1 MSSRFKNAAGAA
13 SVAAMLAL
21 SVQTSSAQITF
32 PWERERAPQG
42 YPQGQPQSDD
52 SDAEMRIQRLEQQLR
67 QLTGQNEELQYRNRQ
82 LEERLRQLG
91 AAPSAP
97 GGQPAPVQPGV
108 AAAAPPVQPGPV
120 AEPQQAYPQQ
130 GGYRQPQGYPQ
141 AQGGYE
147 RQPQI
152 ASPAP
157 IVQEP
162 AVPAAGGRR
171 RGDAFDPS
179 QNPNAPGAPRAL
191 GGGQMPIGND
201 AAIGAPGGR
210 APGEPLNL
218 GGARDSAGALPPP
231 AAVATPQRGPGPG
244 ASAALTTLPPSATPK
259 DEFDLGIGY
268 MQRKDYALA
277 EETMKNFAQKY
288 PSDAL
293 VGDAQYWLGESYF
306 QRQQYRDAA
315 EAFLGVTSKYDK
327 SGKAPDAL
335 LRLGQSLAALKEKE
349 AACAALG
356 EVNRKY
362 PRASAN
368 VKAAVD
374 REQKKVKC

>member
-1 MSSRFKNAAGAA
+1 MSSRFLNAAGAA
-13 SVAAMLAL
+13 AIAAMLAL
-21 SVQTSSAQITF
+21 SMQPSVAQITF
-32 PWERERAPQG
+32 PWERSPQG
-42 YPQGQPQSDD
+42 SPQVQAQSDD
-52 SDAEMRIQRLEQQLR
+52 ADLEMRIQRLENQLR

-91 AAPSAP
+91 AAPPAP
-97 GGQPAPVQPGV
+97 GGQPPAAQPSV
-108 AAAAPPVQPGPV
+108 AAAPPPVQPGPPQQQGY
-120 AEPQQAYPQQ
+120 PQQAYPQQ
-130 GGYRQPQGYPQ
+130 GARQPQGYPQ
-141 AQGGYE
+141 AQPGND

-162 AVPAAGGRR
+162 APAVGSRR

-191 GGGQMPIGND
+191 GGGQLPIGNE
-201 AAIGAPGGR
+201 ATVGAPGGR
-210 APGEPLNL
+210 GPGEPLNL
-218 GGARDSAGALPPP
+218 GGPRDPGGALPPP
-231 AAVATPQRGPGPG
+231 AAAAPPPRGPGPG
-244 ASAALTTLPPSATPK
+244 ASAALTPLPPSATPK

-288 PSDAL
+288 PSDPL
-293 VGDAQYWLGESYF
+293 IGDAQYWLGESHF

-315 EAFLGVTSKYDK
+315 EAFLGVTTKFDK

-356 EVNRKY
+356 EVSRKY
-362 PRASAN
+362 PRASAG

-374 REQKKVKC
+374 REQKRVKC